1 MVVSRLPSRFRRV
14 GLKLGGNLLDMQ
26 EVITNKV
33 SFKSLSLNP
42 AFMKI
47 IRRARAEVRRGEV
60 SSLNQ
65 VKQEMLPETE
75 EPDKPL
81 RRTRRKASRG

>member
-33 SFKSLSLNP
+33 GFKSLSLNP